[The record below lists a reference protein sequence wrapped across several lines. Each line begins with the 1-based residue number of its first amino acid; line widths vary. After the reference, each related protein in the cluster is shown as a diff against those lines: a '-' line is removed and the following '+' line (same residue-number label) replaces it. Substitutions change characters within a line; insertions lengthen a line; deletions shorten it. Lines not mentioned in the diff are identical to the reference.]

1 MIKIAAF
8 SQAGWE
14 QALRWSCWDRVVP
27 DVNSHILF
35 FGVHLPKRGE
45 VLVSYW
51 KASSQRAISAIRHI
65 YQGIL
70 SPRFILQGE
79 KITLD

>member
-14 QALRWSCWDRVVP
+14 QALRWSCWDCVVP

-35 FGVHLPKRGE
+35 FGVHLLKHGE

-51 KASSQRAISAIRHI
+51 KASSQ
-65 YQGIL
+65 
-70 SPRFILQGE
+70 
-79 KITLD
+79 